1 MNKEVCLIIPCYNSL
16 DTIVRLLRSIKIQ
29 TATNFDTY
37 LAIDGDNN
45 LEDYQGLKDHFD
57 IHILYFKE
65 NQGAGCT
72 RQRALDRI
80 KSKYKYVT
88 FADSDDMLNPRCI
101 ESLYTAIT
109 KTNSDI
115 AYSSIIRQLEDGS
128 SYVIDVT
135 NPEHKAISWCVGKMY
150 KIDFLKK
157 KKIRFRQDLR
167 LNEDIYFNFVAFNST
182 NKIVQV
188 KEVTY
193 LWMYNANSTT
203 TKDKSQ
209 DFYIYDIRQS
219 ILASTYSILDL
230 AKKNKNKL
238 DESLLAKKLINIYT
252 ISQEALY
259 FNIPLSTFDNEY
271 DLLRQELNILQF
283 VKDNVKYFEAG
294 IPQIGIAI
302 NNDIYLYE
310 QSFIQFIKEAYNIN
324 KEGDD

>member
-1 MNKEVCLIIPCYNSL
+1 MRDVCLIIPCYNSL
-16 DTIVRLLRSIKIQ
+16 DTIVRLLQSVAIQ

-45 LEDYQGLKDHFD
+45 LEEYKGLKDHFD
-57 IHILYFKE
+57 IHILYFKD

-72 RQRALDRI
+72 RQRALDKI

-101 ESLYTAIT
+101 ETLYKGIT
-109 KTNSDI
+109 QTNSDI
-115 AYSSIIRQLEDGS
+115 AYSSIIRQLEDNT
-128 SYVIDVT
+128 SYIIDVT
-135 NPEHKAISWCVGKMY
+135 KPEHRAISWCVGKMY

-157 KKIRFRQDLR
+157 KKIKFRQDLR

-182 NKIVQV
+182 DKIVQV

-193 LWMYNANSTT
+193 LWMYNKNSTT

-230 AKKNKNKL
+230 AKYNKNKL
-238 DESLLAKKLINIYT
+238 DESLLAKKLINLYT

-259 FNIPLSTFDNEY
+259 FNISLDLFDAEY
-271 DLLRQELNILQF
+271 DLLRQELNIPQF
-283 VKDNVKYFEAG
+283 VKANVEYFENG

-302 NNDIYLYE
+302 DGNTYLFK
-310 QSFIQFIKEAYNIN
+310 QSFIQFVEEAYNIN
-324 KEGDD
+324 KRR